1 MCATGTSFD
10 DYIDPTHQL
19 PTKQGLVYHDSR
31 LKRKGFTLRNQ
42 AYPRGCLHRW
52 FERKEYELSLEGIA
66 KLMISASPYCQET
79 LAVNQKT
86 RNNTASA
93 ARNTV

>member
-10 DYIDPTHQL
+10 DYIDPIHQP

-42 AYPRGCLHRW
+42 ADTRGCLQNW
-52 FERKEYELSLEGIA
+52 FERPEYELSLGGIA
-66 KLMISASPYCQET
+66 KLMIFASPHCQKT
-79 LAVNQKT
+79 LAFDQ
-86 RNNTASA
+86 
-93 ARNTV
+93 